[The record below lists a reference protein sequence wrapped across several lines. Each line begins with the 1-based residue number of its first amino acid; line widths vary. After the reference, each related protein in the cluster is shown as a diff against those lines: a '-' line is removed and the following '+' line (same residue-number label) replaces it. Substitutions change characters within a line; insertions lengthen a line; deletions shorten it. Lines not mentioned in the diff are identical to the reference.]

1 MASEMDR
8 IFLRK
13 AYEQAIEGLREGGRP
28 IGSVLVE
35 NGEVIAAGRNRS
47 NQTGDMTAHAEVDC
61 LRDAGP
67 LVSRPGLTLYT
78 TMAPCPMCAGAVVF
92 LGIHRVVVGDTK
104 IYPGYLDLMR
114 EHDVEVIVVDDPDC
128 FALAEHFRDG

>member
-1 MASEMDR
+1 MTDKADR
-8 IFLRK
+8 IFMQR
-13 AYEQAIEGLREGGRP
+13 AYDEAMAGMAEGGRP

-78 TMAPCPMCAGAVVF
+78 TMAPCPMCAGAIVF
-92 LGIHRVVVGDTK
+92 LGIRRVVVGDAK

-114 EHDVEVIVVDDPDC
+114 EKGVEVIVADDPNC
-128 FALAEHFRDG
+128 LALAERCRAG

>member
-78 TMAPCPMCAGAVVF
+78 TMAPNWPPFRPDAP
-92 LGIHRVVVGDTK
+92 RVETQSG
-104 IYPGYLDLMR
+104 P
-114 EHDVEVIVVDDPDC
+114 P
-128 FALAEHFRDG
+128 